1 MMGVNQGNNHDDWRR
16 PKDWSD
22 AVHVGDIFLKIR
34 GFVGPRDEKQIQSQF
49 SSVGVKDQNE
59 LPPRSPKDSFSK
71 AVLPLSS
78 DVRFRRKCVTVFNG
92 VRFGRILELMDAFA
106 GLVAYRYV
114 LNPAQISPSP
124 FVLVTAL
131 VDRIVTRYGH
141 GKNCVAAISANEDI
155 FLSGFVSWVG
165 KSSIEILVDVWQND
179 SLVTDAAFVFVSR
192 DPVGLGPTPVNPL
205 KIESP
210 EDQHYFS
217 KGAAN
222 TEMRK
227 RFEENNLFRTLPNKE
242 ESELLHRQFLAS
254 VESRV
259 FRGETDNRLVAARG
273 GIYARDTQSENVMI
287 CHPEDKNLNNKIFG
301 GRMMRQAFEH
311 AWGVAMLHWYS
322 PPRGRPRLVCIDDIW
337 FRKPQLYPREQV
349 KQRDHSSLWT
359 LQIYHGCSR

>member
-1 MMGVNQGNNHDDWRR
+1 MGLQKGKTTELKCSHNVVDDN
-16 PKDWSD
+16 
-22 AVHVGDIFLKIR
+22 KI
-34 GFVGPRDEKQIQSQF
+34 
-49 SSVGVKDQNE
+49 
-59 LPPRSPKDSFSK
+59 
-71 AVLPLSS
+71 
-78 DVRFRRKCVTVFNG
+78 
-92 VRFGRILELMDAFA
+92 
-106 GLVAYRYV
+106 
-114 LNPAQISPSP
+114 
-124 FVLVTAL
+124 
-131 VDRIVTRYGH
+131 
-141 GKNCVAAISANEDI
+141 
-155 FLSGFVSWVG
+155 
-165 KSSIEILVDVWQND
+165 ND

-311 AWGVAMLHWYS
+311 AWGVAMLHC
-322 PPRGRPRLVCIDDIW
+322 RGRPRLVCIDDIW
-337 FRKPQLYPREQV
+337 FRKPVDIGSLVQFVALVSSDTWDVYIVQAKRRSV
-349 KQRDHSSLWT
+349 KCF
-359 LQIYHGCSR
+359 G